1 MENLNI
7 SINSIASIL
16 QTAWNILLCGISIYI
31 AIRSSLIKEVTKYIA
46 IAEEETNLT
55 GKEKM
60 ALVVSWIKDLIPRL
74 FRVLFTDKVI
84 ELMAQNI
91 YDDMKKYR
99 ESFIKNNE
107 SKKEES

>member
-1 MENLNI
+1 MNDIDAILKTVY
-7 SINSIASIL
+7 SIIQSL
-16 QTAWNILLCGISIYI
+16 WNIILIVISLYIFIRSTLITKIAGYI
-31 AIRSSLIKEVTKYIA
+31 ATAESEVD
-46 IAEEETNLT
+46 LT

-60 ALVVSWIKDLIPRL
+60 ALVVGWIKDLIPRL

-99 ESFIKNNE
+99 ENFIKK
-107 SKKEES
+107 SDKQS

>member
-1 MENLNI
+1 MSDIDTTLKTIYNI
-7 SINSIASIL
+7 IQSL
-16 QTAWNILLCGISIYI
+16 WNIILVGLSLYIFIRSTLIAKIAGYI
-31 AIRSSLIKEVTKYIA
+31 ATAETEV
-46 IAEEETNLT
+46 ELT

-60 ALVVSWIKDLIPRL
+60 ALVVSWVKDLIPRL

-99 ESFIKNNE
+99 ENFIKKNE
-107 SKKEES
+107 KLK

>member
-1 MENLNI
+1 MENVNDILSNI
-7 SINSIASIL
+7 ISIL
-16 QTAWNILLCGISIYI
+16 QVTWNILLCIIAIYI
-31 AIRSSLIKEVTKYIA
+31 AIRSSLIKEITKYIA
-46 IAEEETNLT
+46 IAEEETDLT

-84 ELMAQNI
+84 EIMAQNI

-99 ESFIKNNE
+99 ESFIKNNKI
-107 SKKEES
+107 KKEED